1 MEAIEER
8 LFKTLIN
15 NYGFFVEQYECNGK
29 LNWMALG
36 NTNTG
41 ICAVIVSS
49 ASMEETNA
57 YYANVYLKA
66 KNISY
71 TVHNII
77 ITEGSYEK
85 SREGNNYEKLV
96 YSKSEDTILFYSSST
111 EPIAKIFQSVR
122 NNKVSMRNTDKS
134 YFSITNILIGL
145 NVIMFIVSVLISG
158 QIFDIDTDVLII
170 LGAKVNYLI
179 DQGQIYRLVTAMFLH
194 GGLMH
199 IAFNMY
205 ALYALGD
212 FIERIYGKIGYLVI
226 YFVSGIAANL
236 LSYMLSPNYAS
247 MGASGAIFG
256 LFGAALV
263 FGIKERDKIG
273 KDFLI
278 NIGSVVA
285 INVFIGMSQRD
296 IDNAAHFGGFI
307 GGIVVAF
314 IIRELKLSKAKQG

>member
-1 MEAIEER
+1 MEAIEEK
-8 LFKTLIN
+8 LFKNLIN

-41 ICAVIVSS
+41 ICAVIFSS
-49 ASMEETNA
+49 ANMEETTA
-57 YYANVYLKA
+57 YYANLYLKA
-66 KNISY
+66 KNINY
-71 TVHNII
+71 TLHNII
-77 ITEGSYEK
+77 ITEGLYEK
-85 SREGNNYEKLV
+85 GREGNNYEKLV
-96 YSKSEDTILFYSSST
+96 YSKSEDRILFYSSYT
-111 EPIAKIFQSVR
+111 EPIAKVFQSVR
-122 NNKVSMRNTDKS
+122 DNKVSMRNTDKS

-158 QIFDIDTDVLII
+158 QIFDIDTDVLVT

-212 FIERIYGKIGYLVI
+212 FIETIYGKTGYVVI
-226 YFVSGIAANL
+226 YFVSGIAASL
-236 LSYMLSPNYAS
+236 LSYVLSPAAVS
-247 MGASGAIFG
+247 VGASGAIFG

-263 FGIKERDKIG
+263 FGIKERDRIG

-278 NIGSVVA
+278 NIGSVVF
-285 INVFIGMSQRD
+285 INIFIGMSQRN
-296 IDNAAHFGGFI
+296 IDNAAHFGGLI

-314 IIRELKLSKAKQG
+314 IIREFKLSKAKQG